1 MTNIDR
7 AALTVWEASR
17 GAGEPLSG
25 IASYYTAAALADAA
39 PPLLLPDLLPEP
51 DECCEVDI
59 DPLLVRIDT
68 ATRNVCL
75 EDPDP
80 YEGRAIYMTP
90 DEARGVALSLIA
102 AADDAERNQA

>member
-7 AALTVWEASR
+7 AARMVWDASR
-17 GAGEPLSG
+17 AAGEPLSA
-25 IASYYTAAALADAA
+25 IASDYIAAAIADAT
-39 PPLLLPDLLPEP
+39 PPLLLPDLPEP
-51 DECCEVDI
+51 DGFCEGDL

-68 ATRNVCL
+68 ATRNICL

-80 YEGRAIYMTP
+80 YEGRAIYMTH

-102 AADDAERNQA
+102 AANHAERNQN